1 MKFLTS
7 SAAYF
12 TGFRDGYNGV
22 MNRPVPNFGR
32 EYEWGFMSGA
42 MERKRISR
50 VSYASFLATAAAPIR
65 NITVAGA

>member
-1 MKFLTS
+1 MKFPTS

-42 MERKRISR
+42 MERKRLSGTT
-50 VSYASFLATAAAPIR
+50 YETFL
-65 NITVAGA
+65 VGA